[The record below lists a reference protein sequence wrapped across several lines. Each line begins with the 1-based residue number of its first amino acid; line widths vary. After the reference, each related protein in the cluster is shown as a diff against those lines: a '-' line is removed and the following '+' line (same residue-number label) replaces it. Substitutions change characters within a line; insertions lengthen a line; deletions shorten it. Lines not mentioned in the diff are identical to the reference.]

1 MVGRNLL
8 RLRDL
13 LTLHDSSFNFHA
25 DVAIAGYYFAQKK
38 FVAREGSMSDE
49 ISKVLSDMIKIF
61 IALALLVIAVI
72 VLYKDPFL

>member
-1 MVGRNLL
+1 
-8 RLRDL
+8 
-13 LTLHDSSFNFHA
+13 
-25 DVAIAGYYFAQKK
+25 
-38 FVAREGSMSDE
+38 MSDE